1 MPAYLRS
8 PWLHLGLWLA
18 LIFVVSSIPD
28 LKPPGDGIV
37 GIDKLF
43 HAGEYAV
50 LGALW
55 GRARRAGR
63 WPALQG
69 ACLGLVVGGLDELSQ
84 GRVRGRQMDLLDA
97 VADLAGATLGC
108 LAWSLWTR
116 RRRDP
121 ILS

>member
-1 MPAYLRS
+1 MSTFLRS
-8 PWLHLGLWLA
+8 RWLHLALWLG
-18 LIFVVSSIPD
+18 VVFGLSSIPD
-28 LKPPGDGIV
+28 LKPPGAGIP

-55 GRARRAGR
+55 GRARRGGR

-69 ACLGLVVGGLDELSQ
+69 ALVGLVVGSLDELSQ
-84 GRVRGRQMDLLDA
+84 GRVPGRQMDLLDA
-97 VADLAGATLGC
+97 SADLLGATCGC
-108 LAWSLWTR
+108 LAWSRWTR